1 MNNKPVLVILAAG
14 LGSRYG
20 GLKQMDPMDAYGNLI
35 IDFSIYD
42 AIRAGFEK
50 VVFIVKEANLQDFK
64 DTIGKRVSPFIET
77 DYAIQDMEDLPE
89 GYSVPADRVKPW
101 GTGHAIRA
109 CAEKVTGPF
118 AVINADDYYGPE
130 AFKQIYDYLVNAADD
145 DKYRYAMVGYLIEN
159 TVTDHGTVARGVCA
173 TKDGYL
179 TKIDERTKIEKR
191 PYGAA
196 YTEDEGQTWTDV
208 PAGTPVSMNF
218 WGFTPSIID
227 ELKVK
232 FVEFLDKVAT
242 GEENPLKGEFFIP
255 KVVGELL
262 DQGKASVKVMTSQD
276 RWYGVTYKE
285 DKPGVM
291 AALQALKDAG
301 VYPETLWQK

>member
-1 MNNKPVLVILAAG
+1 MNKPVLVIMAAG

-50 VVFIVKEANLQDFK
+50 VVFIVKEANVQDFK
-64 DTIGKRVSPFIET
+64 DTIGKRISPFIEVE
-77 DYAIQDMEDLPE
+77 YAIQDMADIPE
-89 GYSVPADRVKPW
+89 GYVIPDGRVKPW
-101 GTGHAIRA
+101 GTGHAILA
-109 CAEKVTGPF
+109 CAEAVKAPF
-118 AVINADDYYGPE
+118 AAINADDYYGPE
-130 AFKQIYDYLVNAADD
+130 AFKQIYDFLANAEDD
-145 DKYRYAMVGYLIEN
+145 DRYQYAMIGYLIEN
-159 TVTDHGTVARGVCA
+159 TVTEHGTVARGVCA
-173 TKDGYL
+173 MKDGYL

-196 YTEDEGQTWTDV
+196 FTEDDGQTWTDL

-218 WGFTPSIID
+218 WGFTPGIMD
-227 ELKVK
+227 ELKER
-232 FVEFLDKVAT
+232 FVTFLDKVAD
-242 GEENPLKGEFFIP
+242 GREDRMKGEFYIP
-255 KVVGELL
+255 KVVGELV
-262 DQGKASVKVMTSQD
+262 DEDRAVVKVLTSSD
-276 RWYGVTYKE
+276 KWYGVTYKE

>member
-1 MNNKPVLVILAAG
+1 
-14 LGSRYG
+14 
-20 GLKQMDPMDAYGNLI
+20 
-35 IDFSIYD
+35 
-42 AIRAGFEK
+42 
-50 VVFIVKEANLQDFK
+50 
-64 DTIGKRVSPFIET
+64 
-77 DYAIQDMEDLPE
+77 
-89 GYSVPADRVKPW
+89 
-101 GTGHAIRA
+101 
-109 CAEKVTGPF
+109 
-118 AVINADDYYGPE
+118 
-130 AFKQIYDYLVNAADD
+130 
-145 DKYRYAMVGYLIEN
+145 MVGYLIEN

-218 WGFTPSIID
+218 WGFTPSIMD

-262 DQGKASVKVMTSQD
+262 DQGKASVKV
-276 RWYGVTYKE
+276 YG
-285 DKPGVM
+285 GSHR
-291 AALQALKDAG
+291 AACRRRG
-301 VYPETLWQK
+301 NI

>member
-1 MNNKPVLVILAAG
+1 MNKPVLVIMAAG

-50 VVFIVKEANLQDFK
+50 VVFIVKEANAQDFK
-64 DTIGKRVSPFIET
+64 DTIGKRISPFIET
-77 DYAIQDMEDLPE
+77 EYVFQDMADIPE
-89 GYSVPADRVKPW
+89 GYVIPEGRVKPW
-101 GTGHAIRA
+101 GTGHAILA
-109 CAEKVTGPF
+109 CAEVVKAPF
-118 AVINADDYYGPE
+118 AAINADDYYGPE
-130 AFKQIYDYLVNAADD
+130 AFKQIYDFLAAAQDGE
-145 DKYRYAMVGYLIEN
+145 KYQYAMIGYLIEN
-159 TVTDHGTVARGVCA
+159 TVTEHGTVARGVCA
-173 TKDGYL
+173 MKDGYL

-196 YTEDEGQTWTDV
+196 FTEDDGRTWTDL

-218 WGFTPSIID
+218 WGFTPGIMD
-227 ELKVK
+227 ELKAR
-232 FVEFLDKVAT
+232 FVNFLDKVAD
-242 GEENPLKGEFFIP
+242 GSEDPMKGEFFIP
-255 KVVGELL
+255 KVVGELV
-262 DQGKASVKVMTSQD
+262 DEDKAEVKVLTSRD

-291 AALQALKDAG
+291 AALQELKDAG
-301 VYPETLWQK
+301 VYPEMLWQK

>member
-1 MNNKPVLVILAAG
+1 
-14 LGSRYG
+14 
-20 GLKQMDPMDAYGNLI
+20 
-35 IDFSIYD
+35 
-42 AIRAGFEK
+42 
-50 VVFIVKEANLQDFK
+50 
-64 DTIGKRVSPFIET
+64 
-77 DYAIQDMEDLPE
+77 
-89 GYSVPADRVKPW
+89 
-101 GTGHAIRA
+101 
-109 CAEKVTGPF
+109 
-118 AVINADDYYGPE
+118 
-130 AFKQIYDYLVNAADD
+130 
-145 DKYRYAMVGYLIEN
+145 
-159 TVTDHGTVARGVCA
+159 
-173 TKDGYL
+173 
-179 TKIDERTKIEKR
+179 
-191 PYGAA
+191 
-196 YTEDEGQTWTDV
+196 
-208 PAGTPVSMNF
+208 MNF
-218 WGFTPSIID
+218 WGFTPSIMD

>member
-1 MNNKPVLVILAAG
+1 M
-14 LGSRYG
+14 
-20 GLKQMDPMDAYGNLI
+20 
-35 IDFSIYD
+35 
-42 AIRAGFEK
+42 
-50 VVFIVKEANLQDFK
+50 
-64 DTIGKRVSPFIET
+64 
-77 DYAIQDMEDLPE
+77 
-89 GYSVPADRVKPW
+89 
-101 GTGHAIRA
+101 
-109 CAEKVTGPF
+109 
-118 AVINADDYYGPE
+118 INADDYYGPE
-130 AFKQIYDYLVNAADD
+130 AYKQIYDYLVNATDD

-173 TKDGYL
+173 TADGYL
-179 TKIDERTKIEKR
+179 TQIDERTKIEKR

-218 WGFTPSIID
+218 WGFTPSIMD

-232 FVEFLDKVAT
+232 FVDFLNKVAT

-262 DQGKASVKVMTSQD
+262 AQGKASVKVMTSQD